1 MYITLMKSKIHRAH
15 VTEANLNYI
24 GSITID
30 EDLMETAGLIEYEKV
45 LVLNIN
51 NGNRFETYVMAGERG
66 SGTICING
74 AAARLVL
81 PGDLVIILAFGTL
94 SEDEAKIFKPNIVFV
109 DENNKIKE

>member
-1 MYITLMKSKIHRAH
+1 MKSKIHRAH

-94 SEDEAKIFKPNIVFV
+94 SEDEAKNFKPNIVFV

>member
-51 NGNRFETYVMAGERG
+51 NGNRFETYGMAGERG

-94 SEDEAKIFKPNIVFV
+94 SEDEAKNFKPNIVFV

>member
-1 MYITLMKSKIHRAH
+1 
-15 VTEANLNYI
+15 
-24 GSITID
+24 
-30 EDLMETAGLIEYEKV
+30 
-45 LVLNIN
+45 
-51 NGNRFETYVMAGERG
+51 MAGERG

-94 SEDEAKIFKPNIVFV
+94 SEDEAKNFKPNIVFV

>member
-94 SEDEAKIFKPNIVFV
+94 SEDEAKNFKPNIVFV

>member
-1 MYITLMKSKIHRAH
+1 MKSKIHRAH